1 MAFKYESKKFT
12 PSLFLLSAVGQF
24 TPKW

>member
-1 MAFKYESKKFT
+1 MAFKFEGTQFT
-12 PSLFLLSAVGQF
+12 PSLFLLSVVDQF